1 MDVTFGVGCS
11 QQMETEKRNEGISVD
26 EATGEQY
33 PYEVFKDERDV
44 AFSEVVNIPTME
56 TGRFRVEDVRLDLK
70 DLSNTAANNMLMD
83 RDVCRSLLRDFD
95 TVYAGSHG
103 FFRAGVGCFRY
114 SDLELL
120 DPSDRGACVG
130 EFLDTVRRA
139 IPQHCQTGDPAI
151 IQN

>member
-1 MDVTFGVGCS
+1 VLTHAVLCASEEDQEAPEEEVV
-11 QQMETEKRNEGISVD
+11 VD

-44 AFSEVVNIPTME
+44 AFSKVVNIPTME

-139 IPQHCQTGDPAI
+139 IPQESAQSVGQRI
-151 IQN
+151 